1 MNRKFIL
8 LLSLLIVAV
17 GIVGILINTDND
29 NDKKNTQDSTELN
42 REQDTNIALA
52 ISTHDLPSGTI
63 LRRQDYAIKK
73 LSVKESSELV
83 ESNISNSTDIN
94 SYLLKENV
102 LSGSYLTKNML
113 ISPDSDEFNHLILK
127 KGNVIYK
134 FNLKKQDEYLLD
146 SLNIGDWLTFQ
157 LRTLETDKRKGMD
170 NGTTINK
177 KGMNDRQRQSYS
189 LSKLIQKMEIV
200 RIKKY
205 SESELSEIN
214 GKNQKTEETLSGYI
228 EVIINM
234 QDLDLIYLAEASG
247 DIILTPSIDD
257 EKHKSKYLHDILPEL
272 RTIRE
277 LRG

>member
-52 ISTHDLPSGTI
+52 ISTHDIPSGTI
-63 LRRQDYAIKK
+63 LTANDYAIKK
-73 LSVKESSELV
+73 LLVKESSELV
-83 ESNISNSTDIN
+83 KSNISSSADIN
-94 SYLLKENV
+94 RHLLKENV
-102 LSGSYLTKNML
+102 LAGSYLTKDML
-113 ISPDSDEFNHLILK
+113 ATPDSDEFNHLVLK

-134 FNLKKQDEYLLD
+134 FNLKNQDEYLLD
-146 SLNIGDWLTFQ
+146 SLNTGDRLSFQ
-157 LRTLETDKRKGMD
+157 LITLETDKRKGME

-177 KGMNDRQRQSYS
+177 KGMNDRQRQNYS
-189 LSKLIQKMEIV
+189 LNKLIQSMEII

-205 SESELSEIN
+205 SKDELAEIN
-214 GKNQKTEETLSGYI
+214 GKNRKTEEMLIGYI
-228 EVIINM
+228 DVIIDM

-247 DIILTPSIDD
+247 EIILTPTIGGEDD
-257 EKHKSKYLHDILPEL
+257 KSKYLYDILPEL

>member
-29 NDKKNTQDSTELN
+29 QKNTQDSTELN

-52 ISTHDLPSGTI
+52 ISTHDLLSGTI
-63 LRRQDYAIKK
+63 LTENDYAIKK
-73 LSVKESSELV
+73 LLLKESNELV
-83 ESNISNSTDIN
+83 KSNISSSADIN
-94 SYLLKENV
+94 RYLLKENV
-102 LSGSYLTKNML
+102 LAGSYLTKDML
-113 ISPDSDEFNHLILK
+113 ATPDSDEFNHLVLK

-134 FNLKKQDEYLLD
+134 FNLKKKDEYLLD
-146 SLNIGDWLTFQ
+146 SLNTGDRLSFQ
-157 LRTLETDKRKGMD
+157 LITLETDKRKGME

-177 KGMNDRQRQSYS
+177 KGMNDRQRQNYS
-189 LSKLIQKMEIV
+189 LNKLIQSMEII

-205 SESELSEIN
+205 SKDELTEIN
-214 GKNQKTEETLSGYI
+214 DKNRKTEEMLIGYI
-228 EVIINM
+228 DVIIDM
-234 QDLDLIYLAEASG
+234 QNLDLIYLAEASG
-247 DIILTPSIDD
+247 EIILTPTIGGEDD
-257 EKHKSKYLHDILPEL
+257 KSKHLYDILPEL

>member
-52 ISTHDLPSGTI
+52 ISTHDIPSGTI
-63 LRRQDYAIKK
+63 LTANDYAIKK
-73 LSVKESSELV
+73 LLVKESSELV
-83 ESNISNSTDIN
+83 KSNISNSADIN
-94 SYLLKENV
+94 RHLLKENV
-102 LSGSYLTKNML
+102 LAGSYLTKDML
-113 ISPDSDEFNHLILK
+113 ATPDSDEFNHLVLK

-134 FNLKKQDEYLLD
+134 FNLKNQDEYLLD
-146 SLNIGDWLTFQ
+146 SLNTGDRLSFQ
-157 LRTLETDKRKGMD
+157 LITLETDKRKGME

-177 KGMNDRQRQSYS
+177 KGMNDRQRQNYS
-189 LSKLIQKMEIV
+189 LNKLIQSMEII

-205 SESELSEIN
+205 SKDELTEIN
-214 GKNQKTEETLSGYI
+214 GKNRKTEEMLIGYI
-228 EVIINM
+228 DVIIDM

-247 DIILTPSIDD
+247 EIILTPTIGGEDD
-257 EKHKSKYLHDILPEL
+257 KSKHLYDILPEL

>member
-52 ISTHDLPSGTI
+52 ISTHDIPSGTI
-63 LRRQDYAIKK
+63 LTANDYAIKK
-73 LSVKESSELV
+73 LLVKESSELV
-83 ESNISNSTDIN
+83 KSNISSSADIN
-94 SYLLKENV
+94 RHLLKENV
-102 LSGSYLTKNML
+102 LAGSYLTKDML
-113 ISPDSDEFNHLILK
+113 ATPDSDEFNHLVLK
-127 KGNVIYK
+127 KGDVIYK
-134 FNLKKQDEYLLD
+134 FNLKNQDEYLLD
-146 SLNIGDWLTFQ
+146 SLNTGDRLSFQ
-157 LRTLETDKRKGMD
+157 LITLETDKRKGME

-177 KGMNDRQRQSYS
+177 KGMNDRQRQNYS
-189 LSKLIQKMEIV
+189 LNKLIQSMEII

-205 SESELSEIN
+205 SKDELTEIN
-214 GKNQKTEETLSGYI
+214 GKNRKTEEMLIGYI
-228 EVIINM
+228 DVIIDM

-247 DIILTPSIDD
+247 EIILTPTIGGEDD
-257 EKHKSKYLHDILPEL
+257 KSKHLYDILPEL

>member
-52 ISTHDLPSGTI
+52 ISTHDIPSGTI
-63 LRRQDYAIKK
+63 LTANDYAIKK
-73 LSVKESSELV
+73 LLVKESSELV
-83 ESNISNSTDIN
+83 KSNISSSADIN
-94 SYLLKENV
+94 RHLLKENV
-102 LSGSYLTKNML
+102 LAGSYLTKDML
-113 ISPDSDEFNHLILK
+113 ATPDSDEFNHLVLK

-134 FNLKKQDEYLLD
+134 FNLKNQDEYLLD
-146 SLNIGDWLTFQ
+146 SLNTGDRLSFQ
-157 LRTLETDKRKGMD
+157 LITLETDKRKGME

-177 KGMNDRQRQSYS
+177 KGMNDRQRQNYS
-189 LSKLIQKMEIV
+189 LNKLIQSMEII

-205 SESELSEIN
+205 SKDELTEIN
-214 GKNQKTEETLSGYI
+214 GKNRKTEEMLIGYI
-228 EVIINM
+228 DVIIDM

-247 DIILTPSIDD
+247 EIILTPTIGGEDD
-257 EKHKSKYLHDILPEL
+257 KSKYLYDILPEL

>member
-17 GIVGILINTDND
+17 GILINTDND
-29 NDKKNTQDSTELN
+29 QKNTQDSTELN

-63 LRRQDYAIKK
+63 LTENDYAIKK
-73 LSVKESSELV
+73 LLLKESNELV
-83 ESNISNSTDIN
+83 KSNISSSADIN
-94 SYLLKENV
+94 RHLLKENV
-102 LSGSYLTKNML
+102 LAGSYLTKDML
-113 ISPDSDEFNHLILK
+113 ATPDSDEFNHLVLK

-134 FNLKKQDEYLLD
+134 FNLKKKDEYLLD
-146 SLNIGDWLTFQ
+146 SLNTGDRLSFQ
-157 LRTLETDKRKGMD
+157 LITLETDKRKGME

-177 KGMNDRQRQSYS
+177 KGMNDRQRQNYS
-189 LSKLIQKMEIV
+189 LNKLIQSMEII

-205 SESELSEIN
+205 SKDELTEIN
-214 GKNQKTEETLSGYI
+214 DKNRKTEEMLIGYI
-228 EVIINM
+228 DVIIDM

-247 DIILTPSIDD
+247 EIILTPTIGGEDD
-257 EKHKSKYLHDILPEL
+257 KSKHLYDILPEL

>member
-8 LLSLLIVAV
+8 LLSLLIVIV
-17 GIVGILINTDND
+17 GIVGILINIDND
-29 NDKKNTQDSTELN
+29 EKKIYNSLELDSEK
-42 REQDTNIALA
+42 EVNIVLA
-52 ISTHDLPSGTI
+52 QSTHDLPFGTI

-83 ESNISNSTDIN
+83 KSNISSSTDIN

-146 SLNIGDWLTFQ
+146 SLNIGDWLSFQ
-157 LRTLETDKRKGMD
+157 LRTLETDKRKGMN
-170 NGTTINK
+170 NGITINK

-189 LSKLIQKMEIV
+189 LNKLIPKMEIA

-214 GKNQKTEETLSGYI
+214 GKNQKTEEILSGYI

-257 EKHKSKYLHDILPEL
+257 EKNKSKYLHDILPEL

>member
-52 ISTHDLPSGTI
+52 ISTHDIPSGTI
-63 LRRQDYAIKK
+63 LTANDYAIKK
-73 LSVKESSELV
+73 LLVKESSELV
-83 ESNISNSTDIN
+83 KSNISSSADIN
-94 SYLLKENV
+94 RHLLKENV
-102 LSGSYLTKNML
+102 LAGSYLTKDML
-113 ISPDSDEFNHLILK
+113 ATPDSDEFNHLVLK

-134 FNLKKQDEYLLD
+134 FNLKNQDEYLLD
-146 SLNIGDWLTFQ
+146 SLNTGDRLSFQ
-157 LRTLETDKRKGMD
+157 LITLETDKRKGME

-177 KGMNDRQRQSYS
+177 KGMNDRQRQNYS
-189 LSKLIQKMEIV
+189 LNKLIQSMEII

-205 SESELSEIN
+205 SKDELAEIN
-214 GKNQKTEETLSGYI
+214 GKNRKTEEMLIGYI
-228 EVIINM
+228 DVIIDM

-247 DIILTPSIDD
+247 EIILTPTIGGEDD
-257 EKHKSKYLHDILPEL
+257 KSKHLYDILPEL

>member
-52 ISTHDLPSGTI
+52 ISTHDIPSGTI
-63 LRRQDYAIKK
+63 LTANDYAIKK
-73 LSVKESSELV
+73 LLVKESSELV
-83 ESNISNSTDIN
+83 KSNISSSADIN
-94 SYLLKENV
+94 RHLLKENV
-102 LSGSYLTKNML
+102 LAGSYLTKDML
-113 ISPDSDEFNHLILK
+113 ATPDSDEFNHLVLK

-134 FNLKKQDEYLLD
+134 FNLKNQDEYLLD
-146 SLNIGDWLTFQ
+146 SLNTGDRLSFQ
-157 LRTLETDKRKGMD
+157 LITLETDKRKGME

-177 KGMNDRQRQSYS
+177 KGMNDRQRQNYS
-189 LSKLIQKMEIV
+189 LNKLIQSMEII

-205 SESELSEIN
+205 SKDELTEIN
-214 GKNQKTEETLSGYI
+214 GKNRKTEEMLIGYI
-228 EVIINM
+228 DVIIDM

-247 DIILTPSIDD
+247 EIILTPTIGGEDD
-257 EKHKSKYLHDILPEL
+257 KSKHLYDILPEL